1 MSNFIPIRNLAED
14 EKPREKLTL
23 KGKAALS
30 DVELLAILLAT
41 GTVKKSAIDLAREIL
56 NKANNDLNQLARMTI
71 KDLCTIDGI
80 GPAKAITIIAAIELA
95 GRKQASD
102 AKAKA
107 QITSSREAYDYIRYK
122 LEDLTHE
129 EFWIIT
135 LNKIGNVLGEHRI
148 SEGGLTIT
156 TVDIK
161 KIFKIALADLATSII
176 LFHNHPSGN
185 LNPSESDI
193 NLTKKIQESGE
204 ILDIHI
210 SDHIIIANT
219 GYYSF
224 VDEKL
229 L

>member
-1 MSNFIPIRNLAED
+1 MSNFIPIKNLAED

-80 GPAKAITIIAAIELA
+80 GPAKAITIIAAIELS

-102 AKAKA
+102 TKAKA
-107 QITSSREAYDYIRYK
+107 QIKSSKQAYDYIRYR
-122 LEDLTHE
+122 LEDLPHE

-135 LNKIGNVLGEHRI
+135 LNRANNVIAEYRI
-148 SEGGLTIT
+148 SEGGVAATI
-156 TVDIK
+156 VDTK
-161 KIFKIALADLATSII
+161 KIFKIALADVASSII
-176 LFHNHPSGN
+176 LYHNHPSGA
-185 LNPSESDI
+185 LEPSDADI
-193 NLTKKIQESGE
+193 KLTKKLKEAAIV
-204 ILDIHI
+204 LDIMVNDHLII
-210 SDHIIIANT
+210 SNS

-224 VDEKL
+224 ADAGVL
-229 L
+229 